1 MLTTIEFKPTIQ
13 PVVDAFSG
21 GPLVGEI
28 AQCAKCACCYGTES
42 QQALIEHNHGQ
53 CMSCGE
59 PMTTA
64 QA

>member
-1 MLTTIEFKPTIQ
+1 MTTKIEFTPANQ
-13 PVVDAFSG
+13 PVVDAFTG

-28 AQCAKCACCYGTES
+28 AQCSKCSCCYGAES
-42 QQALIEHNHGQ
+42 LQALIEHNHGQ

-59 PMTTA
+59 PVTTA